1 MRNLARSLHI
11 RWSEPANSAQVVAN
25 WGFTPE
31 FASQFATYGQIL
43 RIGSSGE
50 RARQGMTTR
59 RQGFSLIE
67 LLIAV
72 VVLGVMT
79 AISMPHVQRVIA
91 SKRVTSAATVVAI
104 DLEQAFTLASRQRR
118 PVILACDC
126 AARTYTITD
135 AASGRVYL
143 SRNLGADAALQV
155 DTLNFSTP
163 SVTVYPRGTSSTPMQ
178 VTLRG
183 AGSSHRIAM
192 TTAGIVRVI
201 D

>member
-1 MRNLARSLHI
+1 MANRTTPDNRS
-11 RWSEPANSAQVVAN
+11 QV
-25 WGFTPE
+25 T
-31 FASQFATYGQIL
+31 
-43 RIGSSGE
+43 
-50 RARQGMTTR
+50 
-59 RQGFSLIE
+59 GFSGSPSQPKWSTTS
-67 LLIAV
+67 AMATS
-72 VVLGVMT
+72 MT

-118 PVILACDC
+118 PDVLACDC
-126 AARTYTITD
+126 PARTYTITD

-155 DTLNFSTP
+155 DTLSFSTP

>member
-1 MRNLARSLHI
+1 MI
-11 RWSEPANSAQVVAN
+11 
-25 WGFTPE
+25 
-31 FASQFATYGQIL
+31 
-43 RIGSSGE
+43 
-50 RARQGMTTR
+50 TR
-59 RQGFSLIE
+59 RRGFSLIE

-118 PVILACDC
+118 PVVLACDC

-163 SVTVYPRGTSSTPMQ
+163 SVTRPRCGSPATRKSIGAACSTIACSSPARTSQRPSGVAISYRPSASVRVCATGSGSPSWKRPRGGASQSSTTNPA
-178 VTLRG
+178 RG
-183 AGSSHRIAM
+183 RS
-192 TTAGIVRVI
+192 
-201 D
+201 